1 MSISHP
7 SASTLDQRGDPGPWA
22 FVVGPEV
29 FRPVLAGLSAPSS
42 AICTRDVA
50 AAHPDSTNLHINVH
64 SPDDVVRV
72 AAAYL
77 QCRRA
82 WGAARDCSVC
92 AGIEPGGPGRRA
104 NRLPSRGRI

>member
-1 MSISHP
+1 MSISQSLHLHLR
-7 SASTLDQRGDPGPWA
+7 SAGDPGSWA

-29 FRPVLAGLSAPSS
+29 FRPVLVDLPTPSS

-72 AAAYL
+72 ASAYF

-82 WGAARDCSVC
+82 WGAVRDC
-92 AGIEPGGPGRRA
+92 PGRRQPPA
-104 NRLPSRGRI
+104 IKGEDMSAVKLGT